1 MGKKLDA
8 LLGRS
13 FKTNK
18 FKSLLNLALTRLSIL
33 KNQRQVR
40 CSQATSD
47 VTELLKLGHHE
58 NAYHRVDQ
66 VIKDQNTL
74 DVLFFIHGY
83 FTLLIDRVHLF
94 EHNRDCPDEI
104 LEAVSSLLF
113 AASRIGEFPELQE
126 IRNVLI
132 SRFGKDMAARSI
144 ELRSNCGVNPKIIQ
158 KLSTRHPPREV
169 RMKVLM
175 EIAAENNIVLKL
187 EEASSTS
194 TERTSS
200 EVSKGKLTSED
211 EEGYE
216 LSDSVKR
223 GKKKYKDVADA
234 AQAAFESA
242 AHAADAAR
250 AAVELSQFSPRGGGN
265 SFSGSEN
272 KKSEQER
279 NDDDFR
285 GGEVDAR
292 SESKRSMSD
301 SDEIIEDVP
310 VMSFREDPVKLL
322 EKDVVIYDS
331 EEEIQYTT
339 KPNTTTNVKEKQQ
352 VMDLPNRADTGHV
365 DHMVHSVGDPFM
377 RKVGLKGPVSVRTRQ
392 IVFEKVLSCDG
403 PTTLQEVKNL
413 SSKRKAVE
421 ESVNRSS
428 NVTDA
433 IAREMNRGITSCEQD
448 LLKLGEYLPLLFN
461 LVHHA
466 DKIKH
471 VSGLKIRWSS
481 GLISQTLIQRKCP
494 KFFQVDNI
502 MFELGMVLYFYALK
516 LRERAMELV
525 STDVKKSITLY
536 REASGVFHHLSH
548 DLLPSL
554 LPSLPQG
561 KLPELTPWLCTSLS
575 LLCLAEGQAVTTKN
589 AEESGRSAS
598 LLSKLHY
605 GTTQMLS
612 EASAL
617 LSSRANGEC
626 KDLSSRFLEYVS
638 TMRALHELKSQKH
651 LAEVLESEERVGE
664 AVGVLRRASAAAR
677 RSMPSKEDKWITIF
691 KNEREEV
698 SKKMAKYEK
707 LNDFLLER
715 IPVETELPF
724 PKGETIVKLIP
735 YIPTRWEQELR
746 FK

>member
-40 CSQATSD
+40 CTQATSD

-132 SRFGKDMAARSI
+132 SRFGKDLAARSI
-144 ELRSNCGVNPKIIQ
+144 ELRHNCGVNPKIIQ

-169 RMKVLM
+169 RMKVLK

-200 EVSKGKLTSED
+200 DVSKTKLTSEVK
-211 EEGYE
+211 ENEIGEGYE

-223 GKKKYKDVADA
+223 GKKKYRDVADA

-272 KKSEQER
+272 KKTEQEQEG
-279 NDDDFR
+279 NGDDLQEV
-285 GGEVDAR
+285 EVDVR

-331 EEEIQYTT
+331 EEETQYTAKT
-339 KPNTTTNVKEKQQ
+339 NTTTDVKDEQH

-365 DHMVHSVGDPFM
+365 DHMVHSVGDPIM
-377 RKVGLKGPVSVRTRQ
+377 RKVGLKGPISVRTRQ
-392 IVFEKVLSCDG
+392 V
-403 PTTLQEVKNL
+403 
-413 SSKRKAVE
+413 
-421 ESVNRSS
+421 
-428 NVTDA
+428 
-433 IAREMNRGITSCEQD
+433 RG
-448 LLKLGEYLPLLFN
+448 Y
-461 LVHHA
+461 
-466 DKIKH
+466 
-471 VSGLKIRWSS
+471 
-481 GLISQTLIQRKCP
+481 
-494 KFFQVDNI
+494 
-502 MFELGMVLYFYALK
+502 
-516 LRERAMELV
+516 
-525 STDVKKSITLY
+525 
-536 REASGVFHHLSH
+536 
-548 DLLPSL
+548 
-554 LPSLPQG
+554 
-561 KLPELTPWLCTSLS
+561 
-575 LLCLAEGQAVTTKN
+575 
-589 AEESGRSAS
+589 
-598 LLSKLHY
+598 
-605 GTTQMLS
+605 
-612 EASAL
+612 
-617 LSSRANGEC
+617 
-626 KDLSSRFLEYVS
+626 
-638 TMRALHELKSQKH
+638 
-651 LAEVLESEERVGE
+651 
-664 AVGVLRRASAAAR
+664 
-677 RSMPSKEDKWITIF
+677 
-691 KNEREEV
+691 
-698 SKKMAKYEK
+698 
-707 LNDFLLER
+707 
-715 IPVETELPF
+715 
-724 PKGETIVKLIP
+724 
-735 YIPTRWEQELR
+735 
-746 FK
+746 

>member
-194 TERTSS
+194 TERASS
-200 EVSKGKLTSED
+200 EVSKAKLTSED
-211 EEGYE
+211 GEGYE

-250 AAVELSQFSPRGGGN
+250 AAVELSQFSPRGGG
-265 SFSGSEN
+265 SGSEN

-301 SDEIIEDVP
+301 SDEIIEEVP

-428 NVTDA
+428 NATDA
-433 IAREMNRGITSCEQD
+433 IAREMNRGLASSCEQD

-548 DLLPSL
+548 ELLPSL

-561 KLPELTPWLCTSLS
+561 KLPELTPSLCTSLS

-664 AVGVLRRASAAAR
+664 AVGVLRRASAGAR

>member
-18 FKSLLNLALTRLSIL
+18 FKSLLNLAITRLSIL

-74 DVLFFIHGY
+74 DVLFFVHGY

-104 LEAVSSLLF
+104 LEAVSGLLF

-144 ELRSNCGVNPKIIQ
+144 QLRSNCGVNPTIIQ

-169 RMKVLM
+169 RMKVLK

-194 TERTSS
+194 TEIKSS
-200 EVSKGKLTSED
+200 DVPKAELTSED
-211 EEGYE
+211 GEGYE

-250 AAVELSQFSPRGGGN
+250 AAVELSQFSPRAGGN

-272 KKSEQER
+272 KISEQEG
-279 NDDDFR
+279 NADDFR
-285 GGEVDAR
+285 GGEVDLR

-339 KPNTTTNVKEKQQ
+339 KPNTTTNVKEKQH
-352 VMDLPNRADTGHV
+352 VMDLPNRDTGHV
-365 DHMVHSVGDPFM
+365 DHTVHSVGDPFM

-392 IVFEKVLSCDG
+392 VLA
-403 PTTLQEVKNL
+403 NL
-413 SSKRKAVE
+413 RPA
-421 ESVNRSS
+421 
-428 NVTDA
+428 
-433 IAREMNRGITSCEQD
+433 
-448 LLKLGEYLPLLFN
+448 
-461 LVHHA
+461 
-466 DKIKH
+466 
-471 VSGLKIRWSS
+471 
-481 GLISQTLIQRKCP
+481 
-494 KFFQVDNI
+494 
-502 MFELGMVLYFYALK
+502 
-516 LRERAMELV
+516 
-525 STDVKKSITLY
+525 
-536 REASGVFHHLSH
+536 HHLG
-548 DLLPSL
+548 PA
-554 LPSLPQG
+554 PAFA
-561 KLPELTPWLCTSLS
+561 CT
-575 LLCLAEGQAVTTKN
+575 G
-589 AEESGRSAS
+589 
-598 LLSKLHY
+598 
-605 GTTQMLS
+605 
-612 EASAL
+612 
-617 LSSRANGEC
+617 
-626 KDLSSRFLEYVS
+626 
-638 TMRALHELKSQKH
+638 
-651 LAEVLESEERVGE
+651 
-664 AVGVLRRASAAAR
+664 
-677 RSMPSKEDKWITIF
+677 
-691 KNEREEV
+691 
-698 SKKMAKYEK
+698 
-707 LNDFLLER
+707 
-715 IPVETELPF
+715 
-724 PKGETIVKLIP
+724 
-735 YIPTRWEQELR
+735 
-746 FK
+746 

>member
-132 SRFGKDMAARSI
+132 SRFGKDLAARSI
-144 ELRSNCGVNPKIIQ
+144 ELPIIQ

-169 RMKVLM
+169 RMKVLK
-175 EIAAENNIVLKL
+175 EIAAENDIVLKL

-194 TERTSS
+194 TERASD
-200 EVSKGKLTSED
+200 VSKDKVTSED
-211 EEGYE
+211 GEGYE

-242 AHAADAAR
+242 AQAADAAR

-265 SFSGSEN
+265 SSGQ
-272 KKSEQER
+272 EQEC
-279 NDDDFR
+279 NDDDIQE
-285 GGEVDAR
+285 GEIVVR

-331 EEEIQYTT
+331 EEETQYTAKT
-339 KPNTTTNVKEKQQ
+339 NTITNVKDEQH
-352 VMDLPNRADTGHV
+352 VMDVTNRADTGHM
-365 DHMVHSVGDPFM
+365 DHMVHSVGDPVM
-377 RKVGLKGPVSVRTRQ
+377 RKVGLKGPISVRTRQ
-392 IVFEKVLSCDG
+392 V
-403 PTTLQEVKNL
+403 
-413 SSKRKAVE
+413 
-421 ESVNRSS
+421 
-428 NVTDA
+428 
-433 IAREMNRGITSCEQD
+433 RG
-448 LLKLGEYLPLLFN
+448 Y
-461 LVHHA
+461 
-466 DKIKH
+466 
-471 VSGLKIRWSS
+471 
-481 GLISQTLIQRKCP
+481 
-494 KFFQVDNI
+494 
-502 MFELGMVLYFYALK
+502 
-516 LRERAMELV
+516 
-525 STDVKKSITLY
+525 
-536 REASGVFHHLSH
+536 
-548 DLLPSL
+548 
-554 LPSLPQG
+554 
-561 KLPELTPWLCTSLS
+561 
-575 LLCLAEGQAVTTKN
+575 
-589 AEESGRSAS
+589 
-598 LLSKLHY
+598 
-605 GTTQMLS
+605 
-612 EASAL
+612 
-617 LSSRANGEC
+617 
-626 KDLSSRFLEYVS
+626 
-638 TMRALHELKSQKH
+638 
-651 LAEVLESEERVGE
+651 
-664 AVGVLRRASAAAR
+664 
-677 RSMPSKEDKWITIF
+677 
-691 KNEREEV
+691 
-698 SKKMAKYEK
+698 
-707 LNDFLLER
+707 
-715 IPVETELPF
+715 
-724 PKGETIVKLIP
+724 
-735 YIPTRWEQELR
+735 
-746 FK
+746 